1 MPKGKSNSNSR
12 SNTTKSRKSS
22 ASSKLNRPTPG
33 RPKPMAPSAGVT
45 VNRRRYDKGGR
56 WCW

>member
-1 MPKGKSNSNSR
+1 MPRGKSKSSSKASNGR
-12 SNTTKSRKSS
+12 SSKSS
-22 ASSKLNRPTPG
+22 ASSKLNSPTPG

-45 VNRRRYDKGGR
+45 VNRRRYDKGGK